1 MKLPAFLKSVD
12 QYTVTMTHEQLE
24 GFVHELARTLPEA
37 DRDDFLDKLKHFS
50 GENKPEMV
58 PADDGR
64 AEIINE
70 IATLIPR
77 LEQIREGDLEMD
89 GNYNK
94 DWNDWEDYDEPE
106 FLFSDPE
113 DLLCDVQAAIRLV
126 HKCVDMEIYCEGK
139 KLAEA
144 LTGLEV
150 VAKGDYLN
158 HTGKFLSIRTLFAE
172 GLISGDYGN
181 YAKEALFLTYMG
193 SSNTDRPAALYSVFR
208 DFSYTDITL
217 ESILQMGH
225 SELPEF
231 DAFLPLWIDCL
242 GRKPE
247 EKASELLREAVSM
260 ISDRDKLLE
269 TARRFADVHPELYLQ
284 LLNMKA
290 DDDAAM
296 LQIGQEALN
305 RISPELK
312 IRSEIALRSAYYA
325 DRLNMHDVRD
335 QCWLEALKSDTSVI
349 NYLRIKFMTDNPG
362 LHDER
367 ISSVV
372 AAVRRETLDKGDT
385 YSTWVQKSLRNRVST
400 ECWCVLLYFEKRFDE
415 MEAVDMRVREGLGWS
430 FTFMGNGLDLLLLL
444 LFQGQYYPVA
454 MKSVLSNAMGLCR
467 FSKEALYKG
476 SASSDDRTEEALFAD
491 IIGKWKASFT
501 LSAGDRIKW
510 MTKATELVRR
520 RTTGIMEANKR
531 NHYGEC
537 ARYIAALGEVVES
550 SGEKNGKKNVMMEYE
565 TEYHRRRAF
574 LAEMW
579 KWEL

>member
-1 MKLPAFLKSVD
+1 
-12 QYTVTMTHEQLE
+12 
-24 GFVHELARTLPEA
+24 
-37 DRDDFLDKLKHFS
+37 
-50 GENKPEMV
+50 
-58 PADDGR
+58 
-64 AEIINE
+64 
-70 IATLIPR
+70 
-77 LEQIREGDLEMD
+77 
-89 GNYNK
+89 
-94 DWNDWEDYDEPE
+94 
-106 FLFSDPE
+106 
-113 DLLCDVQAAIRLV
+113 
-126 HKCVDMEIYCEGK
+126 
-139 KLAEA
+139 
-144 LTGLEV
+144 
-150 VAKGDYLN
+150 
-158 HTGKFLSIRTLFAE
+158 
-172 GLISGDYGN
+172 
-181 YAKEALFLTYMG
+181 MG

-242 GRKPE
+242 GREPE

-325 DRLNMHDVRD
+325 DRLNMHDVRE
-335 QCWLEALKSDTSVI
+335 QFWLEALKSDTSVM

-367 ISSVV
+367 ISSVID
-372 AAVRRETLDKGDT
+372 AVRRGTLDKGDT
-385 YSTWVQKSLRNRVST
+385 YSTWEQKSLRNRVST
-400 ECWCVLLYFEKRFDE
+400 ECWCVLQYFEKRFDE
-415 MEAVDMRVREGLGWS
+415 MKSVGMRVKEGLGWS
-430 FTFMGNGLDLLLLL
+430 FTFMGYGLDLLLLL
-444 LFQGQYYPVA
+444 LFQGHDYPVA

-501 LSAGDRIKW
+501 LSAGDRSKW
-510 MTKATELVRR
+510 MTKVTELVRR